1 MDARQ
6 LRILREL
13 GELGSVTAVAE
24 ALLVTPSA
32 ISQQLRLLQR
42 SIPVPLTE
50 RSGRRVVLTEAG
62 QALAAAAIE
71 VETALA
77 RARHTITDFVE
88 RPDAVVSVAGFHSAA
103 AAFFPLL
110 LRGLAGP
117 GRPRLALADEDV
129 AQDRFPRLTRDYDLV
144 LAHRL
149 DHAPAWP
156 RTVTATTLLREP
168 LDVAL
173 PAGHPLASKRRLF
186 PQDVADQP
194 WITVHEG
201 FPLMATIEAISAAA
215 NRRLDIVH
223 RVNEFS
229 VVAEAVAAG
238 GGLALMP
245 RWTARPHPALV
256 LRPLSGVHAH
266 RHIDVLHRPERG
278 ARRAVRTV
286 LAELR
291 RAAMAIRSRDTGDHG
306 ASEAESAAEPQS
318 ASEPQSW
325 KPGPREPSD
334 AGGK

>member
-1 MDARQ
+1 MDPRQ

-13 GELGSVTAVAE
+13 GELGSVSAVAE

-50 RSGRRVVLTEAG
+50 RAGRRVVLTDAG
-62 QALAAAAIE
+62 QALAAAAVE

-77 RARHTITDFVE
+77 RARHSVADFAE
-88 RPDAVVSVAGFHSAA
+88 RPDGTVSLAAFHSAA

-117 GRPRLALADEDV
+117 DAPRLALADEDV
-129 AQDRFPRLTRDYDLV
+129 AQDRFPLLTRDYDLV

-149 DHAPAWP
+149 DHAPPWP
-156 RTVTATTLLREP
+156 RMVTASTLLREP

-173 PAGHPLASKRRLF
+173 PAGHPLAARRRLY
-186 PQDVADQP
+186 PRDVADQP
-194 WITVHEG
+194 WITVHDG
-201 FPLMATIEAISAAA
+201 FPLMATIEAIAAA
-215 NRRLDIVH
+215 AGRRLDLVH
-223 RVNEFS
+223 RINEFA

-245 RWTARPHPALV
+245 RWTTRPHPALV
-256 LRPLSGVHAH
+256 LRPLAGVHAH
-266 RHIDVLHRPERG
+266 RHIDALHRPERA

-291 RAAMAIRSRDTGDHG
+291 RAAATIRGRDVAPGD
-306 ASEAESAAEPQS
+306 
-318 ASEPQSW
+318 
-325 KPGPREPSD
+325 R
-334 AGGK
+334 